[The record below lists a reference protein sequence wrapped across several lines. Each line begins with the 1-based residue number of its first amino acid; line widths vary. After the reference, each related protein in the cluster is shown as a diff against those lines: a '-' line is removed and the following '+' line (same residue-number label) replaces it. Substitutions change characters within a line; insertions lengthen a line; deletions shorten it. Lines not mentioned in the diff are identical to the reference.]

1 MSHPAAPLPR
11 TSTAK
16 AIQPRPHL
24 RQQAQN
30 LLHLLTVLSLWL
42 STISPLLAAP
52 QPALAD
58 APAPVDRRAASPIL
72 SDASRARAPYRRGME
87 PATYASV
94 LESASPQVTSSKLAP
109 AWFTASVDV
118 PLRAARPEVTLSP
131 AWLTPLSAPEASSD
145 GSSLEQAD
153 QNPPAPLFSAGTCA
167 VPGLSIGAAVPPAV
181 IQGNTTV
188 PYTFT
193 VVISNTDYLTPTGPL
208 SLTLQVPNNFYYVG
222 NMAGAQSQVSG
233 TLAVVQ
239 PMIDQPAGKP
249 VPIVVSAAPPT
260 QTLPPGDV
268 VTVTYR
274 LAATTS
280 GTPNPTIINTLAIS
294 GEPAACTAA
303 AIVSTSS
310 CPLPVRLPMQLQI
323 PPYLVSFGNTAGDV
337 YTFTVRNTGTT
348 TATDV
353 SFEIDPSQGFFFK
366 DGSAALQHSSWGALT
381 VSQPPADTT
390 PGEPFV
396 IAVSDAFPANSL
408 APNTT
413 ITGVLRLGTDGEAKS
428 GQPLSVTLR
437 SGTVVPQ
444 VCNSTRQNIPT
455 GRGHLSIVKTP
466 DVQLARFG
474 DVVTWTV
481 QVKNTGLGSV
491 YDAVFDDIPDPGIRL
506 LSVTPAVT
514 TTAEIKPDQATVY
527 TVTGAVNACTGL
539 RNVGLGSWSI
549 GNIDATGLVTN
560 PIDDEAYVA
569 YLFEDPGVAV
579 SVEPIGDLQFCGQPQ
594 RSLVVTVTN
603 TGGPAR
609 ELILEVEKSGSFNL
623 VPSSPDWIMAGS
635 VLSYTAN
642 GGVLLGGETIT
653 FTLDVD
659 FTAKVCD
666 QNSGS
671 FVLRPVFRHACPLG
685 DPPETGTQAEVELQ
699 SPVAPSLD
707 IAKRASTD
715 VLGPGGTVFYTVTVA
730 GRNPISTAIGPI
742 HVTDTLPAIFQGG
755 TIVRSDSET
764 ALQMADDAFVETWIT
779 PTTTPTYSVSLFVT
793 ATLPLN
799 GVCAGGAPQINRAAA
814 HAESCPECLAGGDSH
829 ILYIED
835 PAPGVGGGYFHV
847 TSEQVA
853 VCGRAPTEQTSAISI
868 TNGITWTGTVYR
880 DNFNAGGVVGP
891 LNLVDGSVR
900 VIVDDIDRTA
910 DVTVTAA
917 PTLTIEF
924 DNIGVF
930 SDTALIT
937 VTYQVTAGETAVAG
951 KDAYFVTFTAG
962 GHDDPAACGVT
973 RAAPVLVNVERTAF
987 SSLRIKPAILNAC
1000 TTNNVVLTVDGNFP
1014 EAAITNQIVV
1024 TFSADAADIVTVT
1037 EPYLTLGGGF
1047 AGQPVTVTTATLG
1060 ASQVVSFT
1068 FDPSL
1073 DLHES
1078 GSIAFALFRPCGIT
1092 TTLST
1097 LVRSANGCGVTST
1110 RLVTGGLTTRQSDLY
1125 LRAPEITYTLNSR
1138 LLDWQFSVRNAGDM
1152 SATNVLVTNTLPYG
1166 VHYRAVQ
1173 RTGVDTDVLDAII
1186 VTTGTVNPG
1195 TPGEREVVS
1204 FTVPSFPPASS
1215 IQFIGSATVDTCSA
1229 SDSLWI
1235 RLTQPCGGV
1244 GSTCGGSQMA
1254 RLGVQ
1259 QGRGALLTSNTQ
1271 QATIPLCSAGDVRLI
1286 VKNASPQADL
1296 YDFFVQELLTDV
1308 TYAAGTAEVQLLRAD
1323 GTASG
1328 FVPFTPT
1335 LISPVEPA
1343 LPYRQTLQWDAA
1355 EMEDYDPAVRALL
1368 ARRGPSD
1375 QLIIQFN
1382 VRTYCSSP
1390 APSVQASVEA
1400 VNACTTVFRSKEDS
1414 RAVEVGRPI
1423 LGLQKQVRNASEA
1436 GSYGG
1441 SVFAGQGDTL
1451 VWKVNVDNNSDVDV
1465 TALFV
1470 TDTLPAWFEVTDVYQ
1485 APTTNAPPILQWTI
1499 ISDTGPNSPVPAQ
1512 SSTTFWITGTVGA
1525 GACSAPQYN
1534 VVKSS
1539 YGCSEADICPASV
1552 YSAQAEVTTA
1562 PVLSLDAANVTL
1574 DQCSSGP
1581 LLLTFANT
1589 GARTGAVVV
1598 TYTLPA
1604 GYQYTGL
1611 AAGTTPIP
1619 PVHPAL
1625 GAVGELVFGYDAIS
1639 QQQVTNTLR
1648 ISVTRDL
1655 AAPGAC
1661 LNNAT
1666 VTARLGYADTCGIWK
1681 GNAVQDTGKLNVLR
1695 PDLSGFTQTPV
1706 SQTVE
1711 AEVVYTWTL
1720 TAPNSGSGAAHNLVM
1735 TQTLPAGL
1743 EFVTATAGSVGA
1755 AVVTPSFATVDGTT
1769 VITWEVASLAA
1780 GQVLTAQVAA
1790 RPLAARTAYSITSE
1804 VHAACDDGGCQQGA
1818 WSTGYNAPL
1827 QAFGKQA
1834 GQAEV
1839 SIGEPFVYTITAD
1852 FFGSVPYTDTALVDT
1867 LPQLGERLVFSYTE
1881 IDISSTGAASWHADT
1896 STPGVIT
1903 FTTGSG
1909 TVDGPSSLT
1918 VRLAGVISNEV
1929 TAQQGDIFTNSLQLA
1944 NYVDGQ
1950 YFYYTDTVSAA
1961 VKEPILGITKAV
1973 APPSGIR
1980 ADSTVTYTLLIT
1992 HLPASNAT
2000 AYNVVITDAVPP
2012 SLALNPGSLAI
2023 SAPAPGII
2031 TTSELGNNLA
2041 ITVSE
2046 YPTPA
2051 APIYITFTAA
2061 AGLALEPSSRYTNT
2075 AYVRYTSQ
2083 PGDDPNDRDGSGAG
2097 PNDYW
2102 SSSSAAFDSTPI
2114 TIAKGLLQN
2123 LDYTIGDLVTYTVW
2137 ITLPTGTTR
2146 GLRVTDTVPA
2156 GLLYQAPTGT
2166 VAVEATPPI
2175 ALAYVITPSTG
2186 SGTTASSAI
2195 LSTTAPIAN
2204 NTGAPAV
2211 ITWTMRLLVVDDPNR
2226 TVNYNG
2232 AQKTN
2237 KVDALYAN
2245 ASGQLKTL
2253 TASAPAIRLFEP
2265 LLHIGKGYMT
2275 AQACSA
2281 TLLGDNF
2288 NTNSVANWTI
2298 ASPAS
2303 PAWSASGGWLRAPS
2317 AVSTAL
2323 IHGADTWSDISYSAI
2338 FSSTDTDGSVG
2349 LIFRA
2354 EDAANYYRFA
2364 WTRNAAGAG
2373 VYQVTKIVG
2382 GNAADDQV
2390 TDLGAGGGYITNRWY
2405 HLEIRTNNRQV
2416 AVFIDGRQVLTYT
2429 DNSEMPF
2436 LSGSVGFYAAN
2447 ENGLAYDDA
2456 LVTKVGESGCMV
2468 SVNDLV
2474 TYTLTI
2480 SNQERLVG
2488 HNLVISDVLPPLSLE
2503 YIDYAMASSDGAA
2516 VVTAAPAPGT
2526 LGTLVWNVDQLAPL
2540 TPFDP
2545 LKHGWLVLT
2554 VTARIVG
2561 DVSAGV
2567 RLPNQALLTYDGQA
2581 ASGPDGVQRT
2591 YSGGSHSTGVRTP
2604 SVAMV
2609 KASSPS
2615 VVTIGQRLNY
2625 TLTLP
2630 AEGGLPATLY
2640 TATLTDSVPSG
2651 FRLVAPPQVSW
2662 SPNALAP
2669 ADVDVSRSTTQT
2681 VLVDFTRIP
2690 SNTEVTVAI
2699 TAVVEN
2705 IAANQDGVRYTN
2717 TATLGWHDLG
2727 GSALPPQISN
2737 VVSTRLAEPNLVIE
2751 KVAAPKGVRPG
2762 DVVFYHIRVYH
2773 APTSTVP
2780 AYNVVISD
2788 VVPAGLTY
2796 ISGSWSRDNEPV
2808 DLAATGYYT
2817 EQSPR
2822 LAAWFPVI
2830 STTVD
2835 AANPL
2840 DLSFQAVVDLNA
2852 GLGSLITN
2860 AVTTTWQSLPTDPD
2874 GERRTGAGGIDDYI
2888 ASGAASVSLDS
2899 FNLDKTGPL
2908 SATAGGLITYVV
2920 TLQNSSAVTGQ
2931 NAIMRDSLPFQI
2943 APITATFAAPLRS
2956 GACDPPF
2963 DQGGR
2968 PIFSCSLGDLPP
2980 YAGAVITLTGR
2991 IDPATPDGTLLDNYA
3006 VATLTDSNGALKVLS
3021 DEAETWVYTLA
3032 DLQVKKSG
3040 PVSATAGATIT
3051 YTIVVTNAGP
3061 SYAQGV
3067 DVKDALPP
3075 GITFVSGSASQGAC
3089 VSAICQLGALAP
3101 GLPVTMVITG
3111 TVGPGV
3117 SGTVTNTGYVFAA
3130 TADGNAAN
3138 NSSAYST
3145 TVSAATALRVAK
3157 IDFTDPAYAGSSY
3170 FYQILVT
3177 NTGPATA
3184 LGVVVTDTLPAA
3196 ASFESASPGCSYA
3209 GGRVTC
3215 QAGDMLPGSAYSFLI
3230 NVAVPVTITNGTV
3243 VTNVATA
3250 ATRTQLLTGTSVLTA
3265 SEPTT
3270 WLQAAGSPTDLALTK
3285 VVTPVQVTAGGGAPI
3300 TYTLTVTNNGPAPAS
3315 AVQVTDLFP
3324 QAFQLLAIRASLPLT
3339 QAQCSSGG
3347 VCDLGALASG
3357 QAATIT
3363 LVMQAPPN
3371 TAGGI
3376 YTNTAFVGSPAA
3388 DSNPANNSGGA
3399 AVTVVPQVMLQASK
3413 VAAPNPAVAGEE
3425 LSYVIFVTNTGPSNA
3440 TNVMVA
3446 DTLPSGFAPGLVV
3459 ASQGACAS
3467 LPCSLG
3473 TMLPGANAW
3482 VHIYG
3487 RVASTVTQ
3495 ASQIANTAVVT
3506 ASEYPTGVIAAAAPG
3521 LSTNA
3526 TFLLRKTQVAPAGT
3540 VDAGSLVTYT
3550 LRFTNTGPGLAR
3562 SVDVKDQLPPGL
3574 SLETITAE
3582 GGVCAGPLCQFGNLP
3597 VDSSRTVTV
3606 VARIG
3611 PTVPAGVLTN
3621 TAAVFSPDAPVVTK
3635 TVTTTITTSA
3645 HLSAAK
3651 VALNTPVNAGEV
3663 AFFQLLVTNQ
3673 GPSDAQAVI
3682 VTDTLPS
3689 GLTYAGGD
3697 AACIANGSQVVCTL
3711 GSLAAGSVRT
3721 LFIQGRSAT
3730 TLTDGIQ
3737 LTNSMTATSP
3747 TAAQAATAAAAI
3759 VVRQVAGTPVD
3770 LRLAKDGPAT
3780 ARAGET
3786 VRYILTVTNN
3796 GPVTATAVT
3805 VLDALPRG
3813 VDFAAAAAGQGL
3825 CTQGVACQLGDL
3837 PAGAS
3842 TTVVVTGLVQST
3854 VLTGTQVTNLA
3865 QVGSANSELTPADNQ
3880 AAYTTT
3886 IQALALLS
3894 IAKSAAAAN
3903 VLVGDL
3909 VQYRIVVANA
3919 GPSTAR
3925 DVSVADLMP
3934 AGVAHPQVSSSRGGC
3949 TGFPCSLGDLEP
3961 GAKAT
3966 IVVAGIAAAE
3976 GSFLNTAAVSSATD
3990 LDPASTLSSGVMIN
4004 VNPFADLALHKDA
4017 AATVVAGSQV
4027 VYTLTVFNDG
4037 PSDAAYITVTD
4048 ALPAQV
4054 AFTAAAPGCSVAG
4067 DVVTCLAAT
4076 LGAGLTR
4083 TFAITATTAADLTP
4097 GSSIENR
4104 AIVAAATLD
4113 PVSAN
4118 NLANADTSI
4127 IGQAVLALTKTDLAD
4142 PVVAG
4147 GLVTYTIAVTNSGP
4161 SIARAV
4167 DVADQWPLGMSLV
4180 AIAASGGGQCAQG
4193 VCRFG
4198 TLAAGATRTVTITL
4212 RVAPG
4217 VPAGQLANV
4226 ASAYSPD
4233 SAGTAGVPAV
4243 TETTTIT
4250 TQANLRVTKAALNNP
4265 AIAGGQQ
4272 SYQVVVSND
4281 GPSDAQAVRV
4291 TDTLPAGTG
4300 YAGGAAECSAAGNV
4314 VTCDLGVI
4322 PAGSSR
4328 SLLINAVVAP
4338 ATADGIELTNVV
4350 TAASPTAQEAP
4361 SASVATVVRQPQG
4374 GVVDLAVAKDAT
4386 PHTTAGEGITY
4397 TLVVTNNGPAAAQ
4410 NVQLVDALPLSVT
4423 ILALSASQGT
4433 CAAGMVCQLGD
4444 LAPGAFAT
4452 VQLTGVASAYAI
4464 SGTLLVNAVQA
4475 GSSNVDADP
4484 LNNTAAATTT
4494 VDSRVL
4500 LTIDK
4505 EATVATVSPGGS
4517 LAYRISVHNGGP
4529 SLART
4534 VVMTDLLPPQLLNP
4548 LLSSSRGSC
4557 GATACTLGDMPPGD
4571 TATILVLGTASFF
4584 AAGSIENRAV
4594 LTTTTALDPNSILN
4608 SAVTVLVGD
4617 TADLALV
4624 KTAVPS
4630 VYAGQTITY
4639 VLNAYNTGPSAAAG
4653 VQVVDQLPLSTTLVS
4668 LDPNCT
4674 AAAGAQVHCPAAPTA
4689 LAANGQLSF
4698 TLVVAT
4704 DAALATGTVLENQAT
4719 VTSQTPDPNPV
4730 NNSAT
4735 AGTTII
4741 GQADLQI
4748 HKAADPG
4755 EVLAGEN
4762 LTYTIVV
4769 TNAGPSNAATVRL
4782 VDTLPGA
4789 VAQVGPVVAQ
4799 RSLSQVP
4806 VVCLNLVCELG
4817 AVPLGEVITLTLPVR
4832 VNPAVAGGT
4841 VFTNTATI
4849 YSPSDP
4855 DPRNNV
4861 GAAGATAYRQSALV
4875 IQKSAAPDPAITGA
4889 DLLYTIQVLNRGP
4902 SDADGVTVTDVLP
4915 SGFVPDAVISSQ
4927 GNCSQLPCVLG
4938 TLPPG
4943 AMASITIRGRVSPTQ
4958 GGDLANTASVTA
4970 TTPLTDIAASMT
4982 TITTSVTSSADLQL
4996 ILRST
5001 PTALAGM
5008 TATVYANL
5016 VNHGPSAAV
5025 GAAVTLTLPLSA
5037 TFDSAQLPEGWT
5049 VAATAGGEVVLTTGQ
5064 SLAPGIQVPLAVV
5077 VDLDP
5082 SIAPGS
5088 SVEFVGSVV
5097 SPTPDPTPSNNTAAA
5112 DTSVLAQ
5119 ADFAISKQGPEWL
5132 PAGGLVTYTIAVHN
5146 GGPSTGMIRD
5156 IKDSLPPGMTLVAAS
5171 LQGSGGPTACAGA
5184 ICQTLRPLPVGE
5196 ALTMT
5201 VVARVDAA
5209 LVEGTLL
5216 TNRATVFPDA
5226 ATPDPV
5232 EANNQADH
5240 TAPAVALAQI
5250 AVDKY
5255 DLLDPVYPDTLLAY
5269 VVAVANQGPSTA
5281 AGLIVTDVLPLGVT
5295 YMSSTAAC
5303 AEGPA
5308 GVLTCDLGTLAAG
5321 AHTGFQVMVHVGAAV
5336 PNGAVLH
5343 NTVTLTST
5351 TPLTQSVL
5359 SADED
5364 TRVLVPSGPL
5374 ADLEVVK
5381 TVAAPV
5387 VQPGDLLT
5395 FTLAVTNNG
5404 PSPVNSAQ
5412 LLDLL
5417 PDGLQLIRVTP
5428 SQGYCNAGISCLLGT
5443 LNYISSTEGA
5453 VLRGTAVVTVL
5464 VRVSPDTLD
5473 QRVLT
5478 NTAFVQ
5484 SERQDPVP
5492 ENNLASAEVTVLPGT
5507 PIADLQIEKK
5517 DEIGVST
5524 AGGLI
5529 TYTLRVYN
5537 AGPSPAANVMVT
5549 DPLPAG
5555 LTYVTAEPPPSGGSP
5570 SVPAWSL
5577 GTMPAGTLAS
5587 VLLVVRSDAAALAG
5601 LLIRNTAIVTATTQD
5616 PVPQNN
5622 AATAES
5628 QVFGAVDL
5636 EVRKSAVPTVVLA
5649 GESITYVITVTN
5661 HGPSAAQDVDVKEQL
5676 PPSTTLTALTPSRGV
5691 CVSQICQFGAMTAG
5705 EEIVITATVQ
5715 ADAGLLPGTVLNN
5728 TAAGFTDTPDRDP
5741 GNNEGKA
5748 PIIVGPLVNIEV
5760 AKLAKVMTATVGTEI
5775 TYTMIVTNLGPSLSP
5790 NVILTDV
5797 VPGGFAYLR
5806 TTNPGGCARL
5816 NRWYV
5821 TCPLGSMAAG
5831 QSLTIDIV
5839 FFIEFVR
5846 PGSVTNRV
5854 VVLDPSAY
5862 HPEGEAQGESVL
5874 PSDPKGPTAVNLE
5887 RFDVTV
5893 VENALV
5899 ITWQTVH
5906 ELDTWS
5912 FQLFRNTIND
5922 RETAELI
5929 TPQPILSHGSGSI
5942 YSYTDTQVIPKQLY
5956 YYWLQELGASGILK
5970 EIDRI
5975 QGGIDLAPAPKLY
5988 LPCVKGG
5995 VTP

>member
-1 MSHPAAPLPR
+1 MSHPDAPLPR
-11 TSTAK
+11 VSTAK
-16 AIQPRPHL
+16 PNQPRPHL
-24 RQQAQN
+24 RYHARN
-30 LLHLLTVLSLWL
+30 LLHFLTVLSLWI
-42 STISPLLAAP
+42 STVSPLLVPA
-52 QPALAD
+52 QPLLAD
-58 APAPVDRRAASPIL
+58 TPDLVDWRAAAANL
-72 SDASRARAPYRRGME
+72 SDASQGRAPYRRGME
-87 PATYASV
+87 PLTYASAP
-94 LESASPQVTSSKLAP
+94 EAASPQLTSRALAP
-109 AWFTASVDV
+109 AWFAAGANASKA
-118 PLRAARPEVTLSP
+118 PSSEVALSP
-131 AWLTPLSAPEASSD
+131 AWLTPLSVPEASVN
-145 GSSLEQAD
+145 GSAFEQATQD
-153 QNPPAPLFSAGTCA
+153 LAEQSFIAGACT
-167 VPGLSIGAAVPPAV
+167 VPGLAIGAAPPPAV

-193 VVISNTDYLTPTGPL
+193 AVISNTDYLTPTGPL
-208 SLTLQVPNNFYYVG
+208 SLTLQVPANFYFVG
-222 NMAGAQSQVSG
+222 NTAGAQSQVSG
-233 TLAVVQ
+233 TLTVVQ
-239 PMIDQPAGKP
+239 PMIDQAAGKP
-249 VPIVVSAAPPT
+249 AQLVVRANPEG

-274 LAATTS
+274 LAATT
-280 GTPNPTIINTLAIS
+280 GGLPNPTLTNTLAIS
-294 GEPAACTAA
+294 DRLEACTAA
-303 AIVSTSS
+303 VVVNTSS
-310 CPLPVRLPMQLQI
+310 CPLPVRLPMQLLI

-337 YTFTVRNTGTT
+337 YTYTVRNTGTT

-366 DGSAALQHSSWGALT
+366 AGSATLQHSQWGAMT
-381 VSQPPADTT
+381 VSQPLADTM
-390 PGEPFV
+390 PDEPFV
-396 IAVSDAFPANSL
+396 IAATDLFPANSL
-408 APNTT
+408 APNTA
-413 ITGVLRLGTDGEAKS
+413 ITGVLRLGTNGEAKS

-437 SGTVVPQ
+437 SGSVVPQ
-444 VCNSTRQNIPT
+444 VCNTTRENIPT
-455 GRGHLSIVKTP
+455 GRGNLAIVKTP
-466 DVQLARFG
+466 DVQFARFG

-481 QVKNTGLGSV
+481 QVRNTGLGSV
-491 YDAVFDDIPDPGIRL
+491 YDAEFDDVPDAGIRL
-506 LSVTPAVT
+506 LSITPTVT
-514 TTAEIKPDQATVY
+514 TTAEIKPDQAVVY

-539 RNVGLGSWSI
+539 RNSGLGSWSI
-549 GNIDATGLVTN
+549 GNIDATGLITN
-560 PIDDEAYVA
+560 PVDDDAYVA

-579 SVEPIGDLQFCGQPQ
+579 SVEPVGDLAFCGQPQ

-603 TGGPAR
+603 SGGPAR
-609 ELILEVEKSGSFNL
+609 DLVLEVEKNGSFNL
-623 VPSSPDWIMAGS
+623 APASADWVQAGS

-659 FTAKVCD
+659 FTAQVCD

-671 FVLRPVFRHACPLG
+671 FVLRPVFRHACPLT
-685 DPPETGTQAEVELQ
+685 DPPETGAPAEVELQ
-699 SPVAPSLD
+699 SPIAPSLG
-707 IAKRASTD
+707 IVKRASTN

-730 GRNPISTAIGPI
+730 GRNPISTAIGPV
-742 HVTDTLPAIFQGG
+742 HVSDTLPAIFQGG
-755 TIVRSDSET
+755 TVMRSDSET
-764 ALQMADDAFVETWIT
+764 AQQVADDVFVETWIT
-779 PTTTPTYSVSLFVT
+779 PTTTPTYSFSLFVT
-793 ATLPLN
+793 ATLPSN

-814 HAESCPECLAGGDSH
+814 HAESCLECLARGDSH
-829 ILYIED
+829 VLYVED
-835 PAPGVGGGYFHV
+835 PAPGAGGGYFHV
-847 TSEQVA
+847 TSDQVA
-853 VCGRAPTEQTSAISI
+853 VCGRAPTQQTAAISI

-880 DNFNAGGVVGP
+880 DSLNAGGFVGP

-910 DVTVTAA
+910 DITVTTA

-924 DNIGVF
+924 DNIGVY
-930 SDTALIT
+930 SDTAMIT
-937 VTYQVTAGETAVAG
+937 VTYQVTAGETATAG
-951 KDAYFVTFTAG
+951 KDAYFVTLTAG
-962 GHDDPAACGVT
+962 GYDNPDTCGVT
-973 RAAPVLVNVERTAF
+973 RAAPVIVNVERTAF
-987 SSLRIKPAILNAC
+987 GSLKIRPAILDAC

-1024 TFSADAADIVTVT
+1024 TFSADAADILTVT
-1037 EPYLTLGGGF
+1037 EPSMTLGGGF
-1047 AGQPVTVTTATLG
+1047 AGQPVTVTTATIG

-1073 DLHES
+1073 DLHEP

-1097 LVRSANGCGVTST
+1097 QVRSANGCGITST

-1138 LLDWQFSVRNAGDM
+1138 FLDWQFSVRNAGDL
-1152 SATNVLVTNTLPYG
+1152 SGTNVLVTNTLPYG
-1166 VHYRAVQ
+1166 VHYQAVA
-1173 RTGVDTDVLDAII
+1173 RTGVDTDVLDSII
-1186 VTTGTVNPG
+1186 VTTGTINPG
-1195 TPGEREVVS
+1195 TPNEREVVS
-1204 FTVPSFPPASS
+1204 FTVPSFPPNSS
-1215 IQFIGSATVDTCSA
+1215 IQFVGNATVDTCNA

-1244 GSTCGGSQMA
+1244 GNTCGGSQMA

-1296 YDFFVQELLTDV
+1296 YNFFVQETLTDV
-1308 TYAAGTAEVQLLRAD
+1308 TYVLNTAEVQLIRAD
-1323 GTASG
+1323 GTTSA
-1328 FVPFTPT
+1328 FMPFTPT
-1335 LISPVEPA
+1335 LVSPPA
-1343 LPYRQTLQWDAA
+1343 PLPPYRQTLQWDAA
-1355 EMEDYDPAVRALL
+1355 EMEEYDPAVRALL

-1375 QLIIQFN
+1375 QLIIQFK
-1382 VRTYCSSP
+1382 VHTYCSAPS
-1390 APSVQASVEA
+1390 PSVQAAVAA
-1400 VNACTTVFRSKEDS
+1400 VNACTTIFNSKEDS

-1423 LGLQKQVRNASEA
+1423 LGLQKQVRNASEDGSYA
-1436 GSYGG
+1436 GS
-1441 SVFAGQGDTL
+1441 VLAGQGDTL
-1451 VWKVNVDNNSDVDV
+1451 VWKVNVDNSSDVDV

-1470 TDTLPAWFEVTDVYQ
+1470 TDTLPGWFDVTDVYV
-1485 APTTNAPPILQWTI
+1485 APTINAPPILQWTI
-1499 ISDTGPNSPVPAQ
+1499 ISNTGPSSPVPAQ

-1534 VVKSS
+1534 VVESS
-1539 YGCSEADICPASV
+1539 YGCTGADICPASV
-1552 YSAQAEVTTA
+1552 YTAQAQVTTA
-1562 PVLSLDAANVTL
+1562 PALSLDAANVTF

-1611 AAGTTPIP
+1611 AGGTTPIP
-1619 PVHPAL
+1619 DAQPSL
-1625 GAVGELVFGYDAIS
+1625 GAEGELVFDYGAID

-1655 AAPGAC
+1655 AAPAAC
-1661 LNNAT
+1661 LNSAT
-1666 VTARLGYADTCGIWK
+1666 VTAKLGYADTCGVWK
-1681 GNAVQDTGKLNVLR
+1681 GNAVQDTGKLTVLR
-1695 PDLSGFTQTPV
+1695 PDLSGFSQTPV

-1711 AEVVYTWTL
+1711 VGTTYTWTL
-1720 TAPNSGSGAAHNLVM
+1720 SAPNSGTGVAHNFVM

-1743 EFVTATAGSVGA
+1743 EFITATVGSVGA
-1755 AVVTPSFATVDGTT
+1755 AVVTPSFATVDGVTA
-1769 VITWEVASLAA
+1769 ITWEVASLAA
-1780 GQVLTAQVAA
+1780 GEVLTAQVAA
-1790 RPLAARTAYSITSE
+1790 RPLAARTSYSITAE
-1804 VHAACDDGGCQQGA
+1804 VHAACDDGGCQQSVA
-1818 WSTGYNAPL
+1818 STSYNAPL
-1827 QAFGKQA
+1827 QAFGKLL

-1839 SIGEPFVYTITAD
+1839 SIGEPVVYTVTAD
-1852 FFGSVPYTDTALVDT
+1852 FYGSVPYTDTALVDT
-1867 LPQLGERLVFSYTE
+1867 LPQLGGRLVFSYTE
-1881 IDISSTGAASWHADT
+1881 IDIRSTGSAQWLADT
-1896 STPGVIT
+1896 ATPGVLT

-1918 VRLAGVISNEV
+1918 VRLTGLISNEV
-1929 TAQQGDIFTNSLQLA
+1929 TAQQGDVFTNTLLLV

-1950 YFYYTDTVSAA
+1950 YFRYTDTVSAA

-1973 APPSGIR
+1973 VPPSGVR
-1980 ADSTVTYTLLIT
+1980 ADSSVTYTLLIT
-1992 HLPASNAT
+1992 HASAGNAT

-2012 SLALNPGSLAI
+2012 SLALNPGSLAV
-2023 SAPAPGII
+2023 SAPAPGAV

-2051 APIYITFTAA
+2051 APIYITFTAE
-2061 AGLALEPSSRYTNT
+2061 AGPALEPSSRYTNT

-2083 PGDDPNDRDGSGAG
+2083 PGDNPNDRDGSGSG

-2102 SSSSAAFDSTPI
+2102 SSSSVAFDTPGI
-2114 TIAKGLLQN
+2114 SIAKGLLQN
-2123 LDYTIGDLVTYTVW
+2123 LDYTIGDLVTYTVL

-2146 GLRVTDTVPA
+2146 SLRVTDTVPA
-2156 GLLYQAPTGT
+2156 GLLYQAPTST
-2166 VAVEATPPI
+2166 VGVEATPPI
-2175 ALAYVITPSTG
+2175 ALAYIITPSTS

-2195 LSTTAPIAN
+2195 LSTTAPIVN

-2245 ASGQLKTL
+2245 AAGQLKTL

-2281 TLLGDNF
+2281 TFLGDNF

-2298 ASPAS
+2298 ASPPS

-2317 AVSTAL
+2317 IGSTAL

-2349 LIFRA
+2349 VIFRA
-2354 EDAANYYRFA
+2354 EDAANYYRFV
-2364 WTRNAAGAG
+2364 WTRNAAGVG
-2373 VYQVTKIVG
+2373 TYQVTKVTG
-2382 GNAADDQV
+2382 GIPADVQV
-2390 TDLGAGGGYITNRWY
+2390 ADLGAGGGYITNRWY
-2405 HLEIRTNNRQV
+2405 HLEIRTNNRQA

-2436 LSGSVGFYAAN
+2436 LNGSVGFYAAN
-2447 ENGLAYDDA
+2447 QNGLAFDDA
-2456 LVTKVGESGCMV
+2456 LVTKVGESGCL
-2468 SVNDLV
+2468 VNVNELV

-2503 YIDYAMASSDGAA
+2503 YVEYAMASSDGAA
-2516 VVTAAPAPGT
+2516 AVTAAPAPGT

-2561 DVSAGV
+2561 DVTAGV

-2581 ASGPDGVQRT
+2581 ENGPDGVQRI

-2604 SVAMV
+2604 SVALV
-2609 KASSPS
+2609 KASSPAMA
-2615 VVTIGQRLNY
+2615 TIGQRLNY
-2625 TLTLP
+2625 TLILP

-2640 TATLTDSVPSG
+2640 TATLTDAVPSG
-2651 FRLVAPPQVSW
+2651 FRLAAPPEVSW
-2662 SPNALAP
+2662 SPDALAP
-2669 ADVDVSRSTTQT
+2669 ADIDVSRSTTKT

-2705 IAANQDGVRYTN
+2705 VAANQDGVRYTN
-2717 TATLGWHDLG
+2717 TATLGWYDVG
-2727 GSALPPQISN
+2727 GSALPTQSSN
-2737 VVSTRLAEPNLVIE
+2737 AVSTRLAEPQLIIE

-2788 VVPAGLTY
+2788 IVPAGLSY
-2796 ISGSWSRDNEPV
+2796 ISGSWSRDNEPF

-2874 GERRTGAGGIDDYI
+2874 GERRTGSGGVNDYI
-2888 ASGAASVSLDS
+2888 ARGAASVSLDA

-2908 SATAGGLITYVV
+2908 SATAGDLITYVV
-2920 TLQNSSAVTGQ
+2920 TLQNSSAVTGH
-2931 NAIMRDSLPFQI
+2931 NAIVRDSLPFQI

-2963 DQGGR
+2963 SQGGR
-2968 PIFSCSLGDLPP
+2968 PTFSCSLGDLPP

-3032 DLQVKKSG
+3032 DLQIKKTG
-3040 PVSATAGATIT
+3040 PVTATAGAVIT

-3075 GITFVSGSASQGAC
+3075 GITFVGGLASQGAC
-3089 VSAICQLGALAP
+3089 VSAICQLGALGP
-3101 GLPVTMVITG
+3101 GVPVTMVITG

-3117 SGTVTNTGYVFAA
+3117 SGLVTNTGYVFAA

-3157 IDFTDPAYAGSSY
+3157 TDFTDPAYAGSSY

-3196 ASFESASPGCSYA
+3196 ASFEGASPGCSYA
-3209 GGRVTC
+3209 AGRVTC
-3215 QAGDMLPGSAYSFLI
+3215 QAGDMLPGSTYSFLI
-3230 NVAVPVTITNGTV
+3230 NVAVPATITNGTV
-3243 VTNVATA
+3243 VTNVVTA
-3250 ATRTQLLTGTSVLTA
+3250 ATRTLLLTGTSVLTA

-3285 VVTPVQVTAGGGAPI
+3285 VVAPAQVVAGGGAPI
-3300 TYTLTVTNNGPAPAS
+3300 TYTLTVTNNGPAPAT

-3324 QAFQLLAIRASLPLT
+3324 QAFQLLAIRTSLPVT

-3347 VCDLGALASG
+3347 VCDLGAMASG
-3357 QAATIT
+3357 QAATVT
-3363 LVMQAPPN
+3363 LVMQAPAG
-3371 TAGGI
+3371 TAGGV
-3376 YTNTAFVGSPAA
+3376 YTNTAFVGSSAA
-3388 DSNPANNSGGA
+3388 DSNPANNSGSA
-3399 AVTVVPQVMLQASK
+3399 AVAVVPQVSLQARK

-3425 LSYVIFVTNTGPSNA
+3425 LSYVVFVTNTGPSNA

-3446 DTLPSGFAPGLVV
+3446 DALPSGFTPALVI

-3473 TMLPGANAW
+3473 TILPGASAW
-3482 VHIYG
+3482 VQVYG

-3495 ASQIANTAVVT
+3495 ASQLANTAMVT
-3506 ASEYPTGVIAAAAPG
+3506 ASEFPTGVTAAVAPG

-3526 TFLLRKTQVAPAGT
+3526 TFLLRKTQVAPSGA

-3597 VDSSRTVTV
+3597 VESSRTVTV
-3606 VARIG
+3606 VARVS
-3611 PTVPAGVLTN
+3611 PAVPAGVLTN

-3645 HLSAAK
+3645 HLNAAK

-3663 AFFQLLVTNQ
+3663 AFFQILVTNQ
-3673 GPSDAQAVI
+3673 GPSDAQAVT
-3682 VTDTLPS
+3682 VTDTLPA

-3697 AACIANGSQVVCTL
+3697 AACTAVDGQVVCTL
-3711 GSLAAGSVRT
+3711 GSLPAGGVRT
-3721 LFIQGRSAT
+3721 LFVQGRAAP
-3730 TLTDGIQ
+3730 TLADGTR
-3737 LTNSMTATSP
+3737 LTNSVTATSP
-3747 TAAQAATAAAAI
+3747 TAAQAATATAGTI
-3759 VVRQVAGTPVD
+3759 VRQVTGTPVD
-3770 LRLAKDGPAT
+3770 LRLVKDGPAI
-3780 ARAGET
+3780 AYAGET
-3786 VRYILTVTNN
+3786 VRYTLTVTNA
-3796 GPVTATAVT
+3796 GPVTATDVT
-3805 VLDALPRG
+3805 LLDALPRG
-3813 VDFAAAAAGQGL
+3813 VDFVTAAAGQGL

-3854 VLTGTQVTNLA
+3854 LVTGTQVVNLA

-3880 AAYTTT
+3880 AAYISTV
-3886 IQALALLS
+3886 QALALLS

-3934 AGVAHPQVSSSRGGC
+3934 AAVAHPLVSSSRGGC

-3966 IVVAGIAAAE
+3966 IIVAGIAAAE
-3976 GSFLNTAAVSSATD
+3976 GSFLNTAAVSSVTD
-3990 LDPASTLSSGVMIN
+3990 LDPASILSSGALIN
-4004 VNPFADLALHKDA
+4004 VSPFADLALHKDA

-4037 PSDAAYITVTD
+4037 PSDASYITVTD

-4054 AFTAAAPGCSVAG
+4054 TYAASTPGCSEAG
-4067 DVVTCLAAT
+4067 GVVTCLAAT

-4083 TFAITATTAADLTP
+4083 SFVITATTVADLTP

-4104 AIVAAATLD
+4104 AIVAATTLD
-4113 PVSAN
+4113 PAAAN
-4118 NLANADTSI
+4118 NFANADTSI
-4127 IGQAVLALTKTDLAD
+4127 IGHALLEIAKTDLAD

-4147 GLVTYTIAVTNSGP
+4147 GLVTYTIAITNSGP
-4161 SIARAV
+4161 SSARAV
-4167 DVADQWPLGMSLV
+4167 DVADQWPLGMSLA
-4180 AIAASGGGQCAQG
+4180 AIAASDGGQCAQG

-4198 TLAAGATRTVTITL
+4198 TLAAGAARTVTITL
-4212 RVAPG
+4212 RVAPDL
-4217 VPAGQLANV
+4217 PAGQLANV
-4226 ASAYSPD
+4226 ASVYSPD
-4233 SAGTAGVPAV
+4233 IAGTAGASAAV

-4272 SYQVVVSND
+4272 SYQVVVGND
-4281 GPSDAQAVRV
+4281 GPSDAQTVRV

-4300 YAGGAAECSAAGNV
+4300 YAGGAAECSAAGAA
-4314 VTCDLGVI
+4314 VTCDLGVL

-4338 ATADGIELTNVV
+4338 ATADGLVLTNVV
-4350 TAASPTAQEAP
+4350 TATSPTAQAAVT
-4361 SASVATVVRQPQG
+4361 ASVATVVRQPQG
-4374 GVVDLAVAKDAT
+4374 GVVDLAVAKYAT
-4386 PHTTAGEGITY
+4386 PHTTAGESITY

-4410 NVQLVDALPLSVT
+4410 NVQLVDALPVSVT

-4444 LAPGAFAT
+4444 LAPGASAM
-4452 VQLTGVASAYAI
+4452 VQLTGVASAYAM
-4464 SGTLLVNAVQA
+4464 SGTLLVNAAQA

-4484 LNNTAAATTT
+4484 LNNTAVATTT
-4494 VDSRVL
+4494 VDNRVL

-4505 EATVATVSPGGS
+4505 EAAVATVSPGGS
-4517 LAYRISVHNGGP
+4517 LAYRISVRNGGP
-4529 SLART
+4529 GLARS

-4557 GATACTLGDMPPGD
+4557 GATACMLGDMLPGD
-4571 TATILVLGTASFF
+4571 TATILVLGTASLF
-4584 AAGSIENRAV
+4584 ATGSIENRAI
-4594 LTTTTALDPNSILN
+4594 LTTATALDPNSVLAG
-4608 SAVTVLVGD
+4608 AVTVLVGD

-4630 VYAGQTITY
+4630 VFAGQTVTY
-4639 VLNAYNTGPSAAAG
+4639 VLSVYNTGPSAAAG
-4653 VQVVDQLPLSTTLVS
+4653 VQVVDQLPFSTSLVS
-4668 LDPNCT
+4668 LDPNC
-4674 AAAGAQVHCPAAPTA
+4674 AGAAGAQVHCPAAPTA

-4704 DAALATGTVLENQAT
+4704 DAALATGTVLENQAA

-4748 HKAADPG
+4748 HKLAEPD
-4755 EVLAGEN
+4755 EVLAGED

-4769 TNAGPSNAATVRL
+4769 ANAGPSNAATVRL

-4806 VVCLNLVCELG
+4806 IVCLNLVCELG
-4817 AVPLGEVITLTLPVR
+4817 AVPLGEIITLTLPVR
-4832 VNPAVAGGT
+4832 VNSAVTGGT
-4841 VFTNTATI
+4841 IFTNTATV

-4855 DPRNNV
+4855 DPSNNV
-4861 GAAGATAYRQSALV
+4861 GAASATAYRQSALTV
-4875 IQKSAAPDPAITGA
+4875 QKSANPDPAITGA
-4889 DLLYTIQVLNRGP
+4889 DLVYTIQVLNRGP
-4902 SDADGVTVTDVLP
+4902 SDADGVTVADMLP
-4915 SGFVPDAVISSQ
+4915 AGFVPTAISSDQ
-4927 GNCSQLPCVLG
+4927 GKCSQLPCVLG
-4938 TLPPG
+4938 TLPAG
-4943 AMASITIRGRVSPTQ
+4943 AATSVTIRGKVSPAQ
-4958 GGDLANTASVTA
+4958 GGDLVNTASVTA
-4970 TTPLTDIAASMT
+4970 TTPLTDIAHSTT
-4982 TITTSVTSSADLQL
+4982 TITTPVTSSADLEL
-4996 ILRST
+4996 IVQST
-5001 PTALAGM
+5001 PTALAGL

-5025 GAAVTLTLPLSA
+5025 GAVVTLTLPPGA
-5037 TFDSAQLPEGWT
+5037 TYNTAQLPEDWS
-5049 VAATAGGEVVLTTGQ
+5049 VASTAGGEVVLLTGQ
-5064 SLAPGIQVPLAVV
+5064 GLGPGTQVPLAVV
-5077 VDLDP
+5077 VDLAP
-5082 SIAPGS
+5082 GVAPGS
-5088 SVEFVGSVV
+5088 SLEFVGNVV
-5097 SPTPDPTPSNNTAAA
+5097 SSTPDPTLSNNTATA

-5119 ADFAISKQGPEWL
+5119 ADFAISKQGPDRL
-5132 PAGGLVTYTIAVHN
+5132 TAGGLVTYTIAVQN
-5146 GGPSTGMIRD
+5146 NGPSTGVIRD
-5156 IKDSLPPGMTLVAAS
+5156 IKDSLPSGMALVAAS
-5171 LQGSGGPTACAGA
+5171 LQGSGLTACAGA
-5184 ICQTLRPLPVGE
+5184 ICETSQPLPVGE
-5196 ALTMT
+5196 VLTMT
-5201 VVARVDAA
+5201 VVAKVDAA
-5209 LVEGTLL
+5209 LVDGTLL
-5216 TNRATVFPDA
+5216 TNTATVFPDA
-5226 ATPDPV
+5226 ATPDPT
-5232 EANNQADH
+5232 EANNQAGH
-5240 TAPAVALAQI
+5240 TAPVSALAQLAI
-5250 AVDKY
+5250 DKY
-5255 DLLDPVYPDTLLAY
+5255 DLVDPVYPDTLLAY
-5269 VVAVANQGPSTA
+5269 VVVAANQGPSTA
-5281 AGLIVTDVLPLGVT
+5281 AGLIVTDALPPGVT

-5308 GVLTCDLGTLAAG
+5308 GLLTCDLGALGAG
-5321 AHTGFQVMVHVGAAV
+5321 ERSSFQVLVHVGSAV

-5351 TPLTQSVL
+5351 TPLTESVL
-5359 SADED
+5359 SADEE

-5381 TVAAPV
+5381 TAAVPV

-5417 PDGLQLIRVTP
+5417 PDGLQLVRVMP

-5443 LNYISSTEGA
+5443 LNYLSATEGA
-5453 VLRGTAVVTVL
+5453 ALRGTAVVTVV
-5464 VRVSPDTLD
+5464 VRVSPGTLD
-5473 QRVLT
+5473 QRLLT

-5507 PIADLQIEKK
+5507 PIADVQIEKK

-5529 TYTLRVYN
+5529 TYTLHVYN
-5537 AGPSPAANVMVT
+5537 AGPSPAANVVVT

-5555 LTYVTAEPPPSGGSP
+5555 VTYVTAEPAPNGGSP
-5570 SVPAWSL
+5570 PVPAWSL
-5577 GTMPAGTLAS
+5577 GTLPAGALAS
-5587 VLLVVRSDAAALAG
+5587 VLLVVRSDAAALGG
-5601 LLIRNTAIVTATTQD
+5601 LLIRNTAIVTATTED

-5636 EVRKSAVPTVVLA
+5636 EVRKTAVPTVVLA
-5649 GESITYVITVTN
+5649 GESISYVITVTN

-5676 PPSTTLTALTPSRGV
+5676 PPSTTLTGMTPSRGV
-5691 CVSQICQFGAMTAG
+5691 CVSQICQFGAMAAG
-5705 EEIVITATVQ
+5705 EEIVISATVQ
-5715 ADAGLLPGTVLNN
+5715 ADLGLVPGTVLTN

-5741 GNNEGKA
+5741 GNNEGTV
-5748 PIIVGPLVNIEV
+5748 PVIVGPLVNMAV
-5760 AKLAKVMTATVGTEI
+5760 AKVARVMTATVGTEI

-5790 NVILTDV
+5790 NAILTDL
-5797 VPGGFAYLR
+5797 VPSGFVYVR
-5806 TTNPGGCARL
+5806 TTNPRGCERL

-5821 TCPLGSMAAG
+5821 TCPLGPMAAG
-5831 QSLTIDIV
+5831 QSLAVDVV
-5839 FFIEFVR
+5839 FFIESVR

-5862 HPEGEAQGESVL
+5862 HPEGEAQGESVV
-5874 PSDPKGPTAVNLE
+5874 PSDPKGPTAVSLV
-5887 RFDVTV
+5887 RFDIEA

-5899 ITWQTVH
+5899 ITWQTVR
-5906 ELDTWS
+5906 EYDTWS
-5912 FQLFRNTIND
+5912 FQLLRNTVND
-5922 RETAELI
+5922 RNTAELI

-5942 YSYTDTQVIPKQLY
+5942 YSYTDSQVVPKQLY
-5956 YYWLQELGASGILK
+5956 YYWLQELGSSGTQK
-5970 EIDRI
+5970 EIDLV
-5975 QGGIDLAPAPKLY
+5975 QGGIDLAPLPKVY
-5988 LPCVKGG
+5988 LPYVEGSA
-5995 VTP
+5995 TQ